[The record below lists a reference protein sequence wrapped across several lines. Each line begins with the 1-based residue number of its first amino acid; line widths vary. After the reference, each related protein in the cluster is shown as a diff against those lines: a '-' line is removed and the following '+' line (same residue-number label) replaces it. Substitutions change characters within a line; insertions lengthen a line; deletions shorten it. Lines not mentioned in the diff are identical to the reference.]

1 MKYLYYIYQL
11 FVAFPITI
19 IVTIVI
25 TTLICLCC
33 LLGGGD
39 KPSYYLGKWWGWAV
53 IRAFL
58 LPVTV
63 EGRENIAKGQSYV
76 FIANHQGSF
85 DIFLLCGFLGREFK
99 WMMKQGIK
107 KIPFVGF
114 ACKMSKQIFVDK
126 SGPSKVKETIDQARE
141 TLAGGTSMVVFPE
154 GSRTFDGK
162 MIPFKK
168 GAFLLAD
175 ELQLPVVPITINGPF
190 KVMPRTKDWHFAN
203 WHPLRVTI
211 HQPIYPVDKG
221 PRNII
226 TITRQSFD
234 SVQSAL
240 EE

>member
-11 FVAFPITI
+11 LVAFPIII
-19 IVTIVI
+19 IVTILTCIGI
-25 TTLICLCC
+25 TTCC
-33 LLGGGD
+33 LFGGGN
-39 KPSYYLGKWWGWAV
+39 KPSYYFGKWWGWII

-63 EGRENIAKGQSYV
+63 EGRENISDGQSYV
-76 FIANHQGSF
+76 FVANHQGAF
-85 DIFLLCGFLGREFK
+85 DIFLLYGFLDRNFK
-99 WMMKQGIK
+99 WMMKSGIK

-114 ACKMSKQIFVDK
+114 ACKMSKQIFV
-126 SGPSKVKETIDQARE
+126 GRNENTVKTYNLARK

-154 GSRTFDGK
+154 GSRTYDGK

-168 GAFLLAD
+168 GAFVLAD
-175 ELQLPVVPITINGPF
+175 ELQLPIIPITINGVF

-203 WHPLRVTI
+203 WSPLRVTI

-221 PRNII
+221 MRNIV

-240 EE
+240 EI

>member
-1 MKYLYYIYQL
+1 MKYLYCVYQL
-11 FVAFPITI
+11 FVAYPILIVATI
-19 IVTIVI
+19 L
-25 TTLICLCC
+25 TTLLISLGC
-33 LLGGGD
+33 LLGGGN
-39 KPSYYLGKWWGWAV
+39 KSTYFFGKWWGRIA

-58 LPVTV
+58 LPVKI
-63 EGRENIAKGQSYV
+63 EGRENISGDQSYV

-85 DIFLLCGFLGREFK
+85 DIFLLYGFLGHEFK
-99 WMMKQGIK
+99 WMMKSGIK

-126 SGPSKVKETIDQARE
+126 SSPGKVNETIEQART

-154 GSRTFDGK
+154 GSRTYDGK

-190 KVMPRTKDWHFAN
+190 KVMPRTKDWHFAT
-203 WHPLRVTI
+203 WSPLSITI
-211 HQPIYPVDKG
+211 HQPIYPVGKG
-221 PRNII
+221 MRNIV

-240 EE
+240 KE